1 MNVRILYPCPI
12 CRARSMSSPDA
23 VLCDSCR
30 LQLRVTLR
38 ACDTCGSLYDPAALY
53 AAEHGRLVCILC
65 LPGGTA

>member
-1 MNVRILYPCPI
+1 
-12 CRARSMSSPDA
+12 MSSPDA